1 MIYFRFIHAMNDTTI
16 TNSFNNDNSNI
27 SRIKTQHRQ
36 IIATITNGILNL
48 SP

>member
-1 MIYFRFIHAMNDTTI
+1 MICFKFINAMSDTTI
-16 TNSFNNDNSNI
+16 INSFNNNNSNI

-36 IIATITNGILNL
+36 IMGTITNGILNL